1 MATVSLEAASY
12 GVPER
17 QGVLQINI
25 TRSGNLQNTSVIL
38 VATDDFQGTASG
50 KVIKILTYS
59 LCNNVSNHPYIYSQR
74 RLHFSI

>member
-12 GVPER
+12 SVPER

-50 KVIKILTYS
+50 KVIKVLTIIL
-59 LCNNVSNHPYIYSQR
+59 
-74 RLHFSI
+74 